1 MNKKE
6 HLIRTLCL
14 PYCCYYKPGK
24 NEELQ
29 CRGAAVVERLMRA
42 GIQLPAD
49 QRCPK
54 APDRSTT
61 ELMLRLLCRAC
72 EFREHDCDFAEDG
85 KSDPC
90 GGFVFLAKL
99 LASGAITVEDFEG
112 K

>member
-24 NEELQ
+24 NEELR

-42 GIQLPAD
+42 GMRLPSD
-49 QRCPK
+49 ERSLKVPG
-54 APDRSTT
+54 RSTT
-61 ELMLRLLCRAC
+61 ELMQQLLCRTC
-72 EFREHDCDFAEDG
+72 DFRQHDCDFAEDG
-85 KSDPC
+85 ESDPC
-90 GGFVFLAKL
+90 GGFIFLSKL
-99 LASGAITVEDFEG
+99 LASGAIAVEDFEE